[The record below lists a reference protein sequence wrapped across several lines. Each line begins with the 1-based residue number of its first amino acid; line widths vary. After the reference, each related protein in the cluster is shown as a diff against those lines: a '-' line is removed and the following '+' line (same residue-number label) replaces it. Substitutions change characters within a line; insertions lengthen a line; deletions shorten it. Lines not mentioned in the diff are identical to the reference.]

1 MVRVRK
7 IRSGPTTPVDADYV
21 LGIACTGH
29 GASLALV
36 GRDGLCR
43 ASVFDRWMGTKHTLI
58 FSKFEHKLIAER
70 IPPIGS
76 AIHSVFRYAYGRFP
90 DCRIFEDVFPD
101 WLAWLLRDTGVQ
113 PKHINLV
120 VTSDSYFATHRAM
133 LAYRLDRWLP
143 SLRLVAT
150 MEHHDIHQRQA
161 FWQSG
166 FDSAAIL
173 TLDTCGG
180 PLFRLWLRRLSG
192 TIARKLPNSPFETL
206 SEMFYRNSSAGHLYA
221 IVNHHVG
228 FRQGDEGKT
237 MGLAPYGRP
246 VLFEELRKYL
256 TLRPDGSFR
265 FLDLDD
271 FHRRLS
277 QYVGQRPPGK
287 DSPVLERHEDV
298 AYAGQALLE
307 LIVCNAFRCALR
319 LTGCEDLVYAG
330 GVALN
335 GVANQIAVD
344 SARPRRIYI
353 APNASDT
360 GQALGCALAGA
371 YEVCRWIPRRLEV
384 TDYLGPSCS
393 ERELED
399 AARCANVHLTRP
411 VDAEN
416 VIAQCLANGHIVARY
431 FGCAEF
437 GPRALGNRSILC
449 DPRRPDMKDRLNAKV
464 KHRESFRPFAP
475 TVLEE
480 YVADWFALNERS
492 PYMLRV
498 VAVKKEVRDL
508 IPSVVH
514 VDGSARVQTVSQSE
528 NRDYWLLIDSFRKL
542 TGVPMLL
549 NTSFNVQGKPIVE
562 SPADA
567 VACFLSTEIDILFMA
582 PFVLCKRP
590 LSEYLHEE
598 LSAITA

>member
-7 IRSGPTTPVDADYV
+7 IRSSPTNPVDADYV

-43 ASVFDRWMGTKHTLI
+43 ASVFDRWIGTKHTLI
-58 FSKFEHKLIAER
+58 FSRLERKIIADR
-70 IPPIGS
+70 ITPIGA
-76 AIHSVFRYAYGRFP
+76 AIHSVLSYSYGRFP
-90 DCRIFEDVFPD
+90 DCQVFEDVFPD
-101 WLAWLLRDTGVQ
+101 WLAWLLRDTGLQ
-113 PKHINLV
+113 PKNINLV

-133 LAYRLDRWLP
+133 FAHRLDRWLP

-166 FDSAAIL
+166 FESAAIL

-192 TIARKLPNSPFETL
+192 TIARKLPGSPFETL
-206 SEMFYRNSSAGHLYA
+206 SEMFYRDSSAGHLYA

-246 VLFEELRKYL
+246 GLFEELREYL
-256 TLRPDGSFR
+256 KLEPDGSFR
-265 FLDLDD
+265 FLQPTE
-271 FHRRLS
+271 FQRRLS
-277 QYVGQRPPGK
+277 QYVEQRPPGK
-287 DSPVLERHEDV
+287 DSPILERHEDV

-319 LTGCEDLVYAG
+319 LTGCQDLVYSG

-335 GVANQIAVD
+335 SVANEIAVE

-353 APNASDT
+353 APNASDV
-360 GQALGCALAGA
+360 GQALGCAFAGA
-371 YEVCRWIPRRLEV
+371 YEICRWTPSHVELP
-384 TDYLGPSCS
+384 DYLGPTYS
-393 ERELED
+393 EGELEN
-399 AARCANVHLTRP
+399 AAKNANVNLTRP
-411 VDAEN
+411 ADAEN

-431 FGCAEF
+431 FGSAEF

-449 DPRRPDMKDRLNAKV
+449 DPRRPDMKYRLNARV

-475 TVLEE
+475 TVLKE
-480 YVADWFALNERS
+480 YVADWFSLNERS

-498 VAVKKEVRDL
+498 VAVRKEVRDQ

-528 NRDYWLLIDSFRKL
+528 NSDYWSLIDIFRRL

-549 NTSFNVQGKPIVE
+549 NTSFNVQGKPIAE
-562 SPADA
+562 TPADA

-590 LSEYLHEE
+590 LSEYLCEE
-598 LSAITA
+598 LSATTI